1 MSFLIA
7 IPSVRN
13 IELGMNSKRLNA
25 LTAYTMIKN
34 YFKIA
39 WRSLLKNKGYSF
51 INISGLAV
59 GMSVAI
65 LIGLWV
71 WDEVSFNKSFENY
84 NRLAQVMQHQTF
96 NGDVGTETSLPYL
109 MGDELKK
116 VYGDNFKYVSMASWT
131 NNHILAFG
139 EQKISKSGNFFEP
152 QITEMLSMKML
163 SGTRAALQD
172 IHSVILSAST
182 AKALFGTVDP
192 LYKIIKI
199 DSKFDV
205 KVTGVY
211 EDLPYNSDFNNLT
224 FIAPWQ
230 LYIDDNFWVEKATN
244 PWRSNSFQAY
254 VQLADHA
261 DLDKVSTQIKDLKLR
276 RVSKAD
282 AEFKPEVFLHPMS
295 KWHLYAE
302 FKNGIQSGGRIQFV
316 WLFAIIGFFVLL
328 LACINFMNLS
338 TARSQ
343 KRAKEVGIRKAV
355 GSLRGQLVGQFFA
368 ESLLVTLLAFVFALL
383 IVQLVLPFFNDI
395 ADKQMTILWHTASFW
410 LLAAAFVLITGFMAG
425 SYPAL
430 YLSSF
435 KPVKILKGTF
445 RVGRFAALPRKV
457 LVVLQFTVSVVLIIG
472 TIVVFNQVQY
482 ARNRP
487 VGYSRDGLLSI
498 FLRTENVHKHFDAVS
513 DELKSSGAISEISE
527 SSGATTYVGEQ
538 DNGFEWK
545 GKAPSV
551 QGDFGVVFV
560 STDFGKTIGWQMKEG
575 RDFSKEFKTDSSGII
590 LNETAVKFMGLQ
602 HPVDEIINWD
612 GHLYHVIGV
621 VKDMVMQSPYEPVFR
636 TVFVTNN
643 DPQQVINIRINP
655 ATSVASALSKI
666 EIVFKKY
673 NPDQPFAFQF
683 TNDDYARKFGDEKR
697 IGILATWFAILA
709 TFISC
714 LGIFGLASFTAE
726 QRTKEIGVRKV
737 NGASVYNLWQ
747 MLSKDFVLLV
757 FISFLIAT
765 PIAWYS
771 MHNWLKNYNYKT
783 NISAWIFVAVCLGA
797 LLITLLTVSFQSIK
811 AALMNPVKSLRSE

>member
-1 MSFLIA
+1 
-7 IPSVRN
+7 
-13 IELGMNSKRLNA
+13 
-25 LTAYTMIKN
+25 MIKN